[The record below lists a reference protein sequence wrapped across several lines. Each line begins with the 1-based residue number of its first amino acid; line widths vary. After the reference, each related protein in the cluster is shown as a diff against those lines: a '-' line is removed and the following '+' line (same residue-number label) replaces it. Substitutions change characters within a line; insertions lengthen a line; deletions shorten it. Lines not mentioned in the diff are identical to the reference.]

1 MSEREEIPGLS
12 FETRDSRRGRGPFPA
27 KLDEH
32 TSTPSGRTMDPS
44 FQTSYG
50 SSLTPTSQDICGLQ
64 KSTTNSLAHL
74 TQETGSS
81 GASGASGG
89 ELAKGKKK
97 KKKKNNNNKNKK
109 RKGRGPHSSGQGAQL
124 VEGESS
130 GPAGGVPAP
139 HVEDSRVQSSEIPFF
154 SNWAASEGLRQGS
167 YDSHWHG
174 STPTLDSAS
183 NALSWARGGNG
194 HPSPEDMRYSQG
206 GSLDWRRSSATYT
219 TGSWG
224 HYPEGRSNWAHGV
237 QRLQSP
243 SQQQFF
249 PNPQSAVFN
258 PSSPWQQQQPRG
270 HHDDRSQH
278 SRSPWGRR
286 PHDYVPKLS
295 GNSAPLPAPVPT
307 KDYLAKSLLKPQ
319 ALPKAPKQLL
329 VLDLNGTLVYR
340 RKSDITRP
348 VHRPELDNFLGYI
361 FTHFSVMVWT
371 SAQPENAQR
380 MVNRIFTKEQ
390 KDKLLAV
397 WARDTLQLTPNQYRS
412 KTTVYKRLT
421 RIWAGGFKL
430 HFPSPDQSGSGW
442 DQTNT
447 ILIDDSSVKA
457 AGQPYNLIRVPEF
470 VGNMGGEES
479 TVLSDC
485 VIYLDE
491 LRFQDNV
498 SAYIR
503 NSPFYGRH

>member
-12 FETRDSRRGRGPFPA
+12 SDSRRGKKPFPT

-32 TSTPSGRTMDPS
+32 TSAPDGKTMDPS

-50 SSLTPTSQDICGLQ
+50 SSLAPTSQDIRGLQ
-64 KSTTNSLAHL
+64 KGTTNFLAHP
-74 TQETGSS
+74 TQETGSP
-81 GASGASGG
+81 GASGG
-89 ELAKGKKK
+89 EPAKS
-97 KKKKNNNNKNKK
+97 KKKNKKNKK
-109 RKGRGPHSSGQGAQL
+109 GKGRGPRSGGWGARL
-124 VEGESS
+124 AEGESS
-130 GPAGGVPAP
+130 GFAGSVPAP
-139 HVEDSRVQSSEIPFF
+139 HVEDSRIQSSEIPSF
-154 SNWAASEGLRQGS
+154 SNWAASEGLRRES
-167 YDSHWHG
+167 YDNHWHG
-174 STPTLDSAS
+174 STPALNPAS
-183 NALSWARGGNG
+183 SALSWARGGSG
-194 HPSPEDMRYSQG
+194 YPGLEDLSYSQEG
-206 GSLDWRRSSATYT
+206 NLGWRRSSATYS

-224 HYPEGRSNWAHGV
+224 HYPEGRSGWAHGV
-237 QRLQSP
+237 RRLQSP
-243 SQQQFF
+243 SQQQFP
-249 PNPQSAVFN
+249 PNPESTAPN
-258 PSSPWQQQQPRG
+258 PPSSWQQQQPRG

-286 PHDYVPKLS
+286 SHDHVPRLS

-307 KDYLAKSLLKPQ
+307 KGYLAKSLLEPQ

-340 RKSDITRP
+340 RKGGTAHP
-348 VHRPELDNFLGYI
+348 VHRPELGNFLSYI

-380 MVNRIFTKEQ
+380 MVSQIFTKEQ
-390 KDKLLAV
+390 KNKLLAV
-397 WARDTLQLTPNQYRS
+397 WARDTLQLTPDQYRN

-421 RIWAGGFKL
+421 RIWAGEFKL

-442 DQTNT
+442 GQTNT

-470 VGNMGGEES
+470 VGDMEGEGS
-479 TVLSDC
+479 TALSDC
-485 VIYLDE
+485 VEYLNE

-503 NSPFYGRH
+503 HSPFYGRP